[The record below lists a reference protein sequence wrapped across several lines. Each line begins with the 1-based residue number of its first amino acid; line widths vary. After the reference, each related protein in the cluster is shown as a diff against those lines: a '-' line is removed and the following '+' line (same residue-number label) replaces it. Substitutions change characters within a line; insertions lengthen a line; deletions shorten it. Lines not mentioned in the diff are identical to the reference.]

1 MFTSIYLSTYL
12 DIKVDTDIDIDRYT
26 NIHNVCIVWGWPWH
40 GSGTTSN
47 HDEIKMVKIVFH
59 KHQVCLFKHIDD
71 FAFKPQYKIYRLGQL
86 LYTLQNEILQCAL
99 AIQKT
104 CVYSKIC

>member
-1 MFTSIYLSTYL
+1 MAWIMHNTY
-12 DIKVDTDIDIDRYT
+12 VF
-26 NIHNVCIVWGWPWH
+26 
-40 GSGTTSN
+40 N

-71 FAFKPQYKIYRLGQL
+71 FAFKPQYKIYYLGQ

-99 AIQKT
+99 AIQKI